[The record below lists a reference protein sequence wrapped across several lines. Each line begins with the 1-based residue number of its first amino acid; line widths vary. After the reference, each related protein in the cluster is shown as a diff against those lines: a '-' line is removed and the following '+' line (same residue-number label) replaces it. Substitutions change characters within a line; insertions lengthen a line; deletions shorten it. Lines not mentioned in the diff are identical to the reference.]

1 MFAQTH
7 PMVLLLLVGTLVW
20 VVVLTLLLAR
30 ATRHYNRLTGSGNVK
45 GLREVLEGMLRTQA
59 STQGAVGRL
68 EKLAQELVADGQLHV
83 QRVGIV
89 RFNPFADT
97 GGAQS
102 FTMAIL
108 DSRDNGVVM
117 TSLYGR
123 TGNRWYVKEVAAG
136 RGKEVELSKEEEAA
150 IKNAKK
156 PDRVS

>member
-7 PMVLLLLVGTLVW
+7 PIVLFLLFAILVW
-20 VVVLTLLLAR
+20 VGVLTILLFR
-30 ATRHYNRLTGSGNVK
+30 AVRHYNRLTGSGNVK
-45 GLREVLEGMLRTQA
+45 GMREVLEGMLRTQA
-59 STQGAVGRL
+59 STQAGVRSL
-68 EKLAQELVADGQLHV
+68 EKLTARLAQDGELHV
-83 QRVGIV
+83 QRIGIV

-108 DSRDNGVVM
+108 DSHNNGVVM

-123 TGNRWYVKEVAAG
+123 SGNRWYVKEVAGGA
-136 RGKEVELSKEEEAA
+136 GKEVELSKEEESA